1 MTRSTTARRSLAA
14 VTLAAVCALPACS
27 SQEGTDEAGASSS
40 ATSAAAESPS
50 APDEE
55 TAEVTDAPAE
65 EEAGEPVVT
74 DAPVEDTSVAISNA
88 YWDPA
93 EAALFAYGFVS
104 PVVED
109 GGTCTLLVS
118 RDGATVRATVDGMAD
133 ATTTVCDRLVLP
145 GEELSPGTW
154 SVVLQYE
161 SGSASG
167 ESAPYDVEVPE

>member
-1 MTRSTTARRSLAA
+1 MTRSTTTRRTLAA
-14 VTLAAVCALPACS
+14 VAFAAVCALPACS
-27 SQEGTDEAGASSS
+27 SGEGTGEAGASTS

-50 APDEE
+50 VPDEE
-55 TAEVTDAPAE
+55 VAE
-65 EEAGEPVVT
+65 VT
-74 DAPVEDTSVAISNA
+74 DAPVEDEDSEPVATDAPVQETTVAISNA

-93 EAALFAYGFVS
+93 EAALFAAGFVS

-118 RDGATVRATVDGMAD
+118 RDGSTVRATVEGVAD

-145 GEELSPGTW
+145 GDELRPGTW

-161 SGSASG
+161 SGATSG
-167 ESAPYDVEVPE
+167 ESAAVDVEVPE

>member
-1 MTRSTTARRSLAA
+1 MTRSTTTRRTLAA

-27 SQEGTDEAGASSS
+27 SEGSTDEAGASSS
-40 ATSAAAESPS
+40 ATSAAAESPA
-50 APDEE
+50 APDE
-55 TAEVTDAPAE
+55 DADATEAPVVD
-65 EEAGEPVVT
+65 EAGEPVAT
-74 DAPVEDTSVAISNA
+74 DEPAEETSVAISNA

-93 EAALFAYGFVS
+93 EAALFASGFVS

-118 RDGATVRATVDGMAD
+118 RDGNTVRATVEGIAD

-145 GEELSPGTW
+145 GDELRPGTW

-161 SGSASG
+161 SGTASG
-167 ESAPYDVEVPE
+167 ESAPFEVEVPE